1 MSLEEGLA
9 MKRVLRTAPIH
20 VLVLALLVLMPI
32 GLGAQTKTTFCASWI
47 INVERAY
54 AIAALDKGFF
64 KAQGLD
70 VDYVRGYGSGDTF
83 KRVGTGGCD
92 IAETAAGP
100 VVLGRA
106 KALMAKLVAMQS
118 HKFEESLYF
127 FADSGVQTPK
137 DLLGRRVTGGP
148 KASSNTQMFPIFA
161 RANGIDPSK
170 VEMVYMTADATIPAL
185 ASGKVDAAVGYH
197 RTRPSYEKAAR
208 QAGKKLQLI
217 IWADHGLDLYS
228 GGITASDETIA
239 KKGDF
244 ILRFLRGMFEG
255 MAWSLKN
262 PEATIDLYVKKH
274 PEFDKETGLETFRL
288 VQDFWF
294 DSYYPKE
301 GLGHMN
307 REKMVK
313 TIRVTLEAAEVQASL
328 TPEDVMTNEF
338 VDRLPRQLRFPK

>member
-1 MSLEEGLA
+1 
-9 MKRVLRTAPIH
+9 MKRVLRSAPIH
-20 VLVLALLVLMPI
+20 VLVFTLLVLVPT

-54 AIAALDKGFF
+54 AIAALEKGFF

-83 KRVGTGGCD
+83 KRVATGSCD

-106 KALMAKLVAMQS
+106 KGLMAKLVAMQS

-127 FADSGVQTPK
+127 FANSGIRAPK
-137 DLLGRRVTGGP
+137 DLLGKRVTGGP

-170 VEMVYMTADATIPAL
+170 VEMVFMGADATIPAL
-185 ASGKVDAAVGYH
+185 AAGKVDATVGYH
-197 RTRPSYEKAAR
+197 RTRPSYEKAAK
-208 QAGKKLQLI
+208 QAGKELRMI
-217 IWADHGLDLYS
+217 VWADHGLDLYS
-228 GGITASDETIA
+228 GGITAPDEAIA

-244 ILRFLRGMFEG
+244 ILRFLNGMFQG

-262 PEATIDLYVKKH
+262 LEGTIDLYGKKY
-274 PEFDKETGLETFRL
+274 PEFDKATGLETFRL

-294 DSYYPKE
+294 DSYYQKE
-301 GLGHMN
+301 GLGLMN
-307 REKMVK
+307 REKMAK
-313 TIRVTLEAAEVQASL
+313 TMQVTLEAAGVQAAL
-328 TPEDVMTNEF
+328 RPEDVMTNEF
-338 VDRLPRQLRFPK
+338 VDRLPRELRFPR